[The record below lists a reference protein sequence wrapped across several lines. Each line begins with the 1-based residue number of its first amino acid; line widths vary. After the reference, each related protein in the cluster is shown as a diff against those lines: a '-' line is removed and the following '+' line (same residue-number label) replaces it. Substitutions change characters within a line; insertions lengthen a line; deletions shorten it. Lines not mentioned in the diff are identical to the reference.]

1 MKTALIGFK
10 VSRGEMDK
18 NGEKVPYNSRT
29 IRFITDMG
37 QSEADAA
44 HLGDKDDVGF
54 SPFEAKFKLDELA
67 KILKVNPYDA
77 DVNAALISL
86 INKSVIC
93 QFAPVYGE
101 LKCVSFELSK

>member
-10 VSRGEMDK
+10 ISRGEMDK

-67 KILKVNPYDA
+67 KEEILLVA
-77 DVNAALISL
+77 TALYETGKTIISTAIAFPVLGVL
-86 INKSVIC
+86 IAISYITTKR
-93 QFAPVYGE
+93 
-101 LKCVSFELSK
+101 KK